1 MIDGG
6 EKRKCQLA
14 FELQSFSVFEK
25 RRIRF
30 LISLKEVQSLTNRKT
45 WVWKLSTL
53 SLFTTACIM
62 ITLTKLITDVFTV
75 TQQATGM
82 KSAHH

>member
-1 MIDGG
+1 MIDGD
-6 EKRKCQLA
+6 EKRKCQFA

-53 SLFTTACIM
+53 SLITTACIM
-62 ITLTKLITDVFTV
+62 IRLTKLITDVFTV